1 MKFFQVTNLVIF
13 FFLIAGVTNS
23 LWFFLCQVDNWEI
36 FPTLYFGV
44 SRWEFLFSFNSIDL
58 QTHFFWICEG
68 FQGFKFQFLVYW
80 KVKNYTT
87 NCLIVYQ
94 SIDVLSAYFS
104 AFLRICL
111 PVRRSVFLSASLL
124 AWLSD
129 WLNR

>member
-58 QTHFFWICEG
+58 QTHFFLNLWR
-68 FQGFKFQFLVYW
+68 
-80 KVKNYTT
+80 
-87 NCLIVYQ
+87 
-94 SIDVLSAYFS
+94 FS
-104 AFLRICL
+104 RF
-111 PVRRSVFLSASLL
+111 
-124 AWLSD
+124 
-129 WLNR
+129 